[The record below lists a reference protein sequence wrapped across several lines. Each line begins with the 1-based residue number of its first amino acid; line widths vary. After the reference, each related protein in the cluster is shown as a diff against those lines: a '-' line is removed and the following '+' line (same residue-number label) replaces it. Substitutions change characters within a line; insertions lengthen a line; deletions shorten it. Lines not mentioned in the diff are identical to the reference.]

1 MDFFNKLTDKK
12 PGKGRANATSGG
24 RVGSGGGN
32 NNNNNNNNNTN
43 HGGPQFKNPFANL
56 GGSLQLG
63 GVGGGGSHKNFRGGG
78 QSLGG
83 SKPGRI
89 VRIELP
95 MPGPLGVKVEKRQ
108 GAKTAIVSQVLPET
122 QAAAAQLRR
131 GDVICVADTQGEA
144 EMLYDDFLKMAASDV
159 RPLVFDIRRID
170 GAGGGAAPGGQSGG
184 GGGSSTADAFAKRQ
198 AVIAAAEARDK
209 AHKKKSKPI
218 AKGTGKELTS
228 ADRKKIEEQREEQ
241 ARKNAAEGIGTA
253 TTSAESQRAVAAAK
267 AGEAQHAAALGYNP
281 YETNK
286 VSAGQARTA
295 TVAVTHGALGDGGG
309 SGGSSTTST
318 GASSSAAAP
327 GFVAPPSNPVSA
339 APLTSNT
346 DDLTNINPQFDEAFE
361 AVAFHTSN
369 DETAK
374 QAITTMKKLV
384 VNATT
389 KGQTG
394 PEEASAKFRRVRLS
408 NPKIK
413 AAITD
418 IHGALDLMMSV
429 GFVLSEN
436 EEDGETYL
444 VFPPGSTG
452 PSWLHRALKKM
463 EKFTEA

>member
-1 MDFFNKLTDKK
+1 MDFFNKLTGDGDKK

-32 NNNNNNNNNTN
+32 NNNNK
-43 HGGPQFKNPFANL
+43 GPQFKNPFANVNL
-56 GGSLQLG
+56 GGLQLP
-63 GVGGGGSHKNFRGGG
+63 GGGGGNSKNFRGGG

-89 VRIELP
+89 IRIELP
-95 MPGPLGVKVEKRQ
+95 IAGPLGVKVEKRQ
-108 GAKTAIVSQVLPET
+108 GAKTAIVSQVLPDT
-122 QAAAAQLRR
+122 QAAAAELQR
-131 GDVICVADTQGEA
+131 GDVICVADTHGEV

-170 GAGGGAAPGGQSGG
+170 GVGAVAAAGGSA
-184 GGGSSTADAFAKRQ
+184 GGSSTADAYAKRQ

-209 AHKKKSKPI
+209 AHKKKTKPI
-218 AKGTGKELTS
+218 AKGTGKDLTS

-241 ARKNAAEGIGTA
+241 ARKNATEGIGAT
-253 TTSAESQRAVAAAK
+253 TTSAESKRAVEAAK

-295 TVAVTHGALGDGGG
+295 TVAVTHGAMGGAGG
-309 SGGSSTTST
+309 SGGGGSNAT
-318 GASSSAAAP
+318 SSSAAAP
-327 GFVAPPSNPVSA
+327 GAVAPPSNPVSA
-339 APLTSNT
+339 ATA
-346 DDLTNINPQFDEAFE
+346 DDLTNIDPQFDEAFE

-369 DETAK
+369 NETAK
-374 QAITTMKKLV
+374 QALTTMKKLI

-394 PEEASAKFRRVRLS
+394 PEETSAKFRRVRLS

-418 IHGALDLMMSV
+418 VHGALDLMMSV

-436 EEDGETYL
+436 EDDGETYL
-444 VFPPGSTG
+444 VFPPASTG
-452 PSWLHRALKKM
+452 PSWLPLALKKM
-463 EKFTEA
+463 EKYAQA